1 MKTSRGL
8 LLPLV
13 PLFFCRVQAEFFA
26 DLEEFTEKPGIC
38 PDLLFDCPRFEANE
52 CEQDGDCQGNSKCC
66 LFRCRFMCAEPILD
80 GEMEL
85 LVEEVKMKE
94 AHLLGHLVPKTS
106 KSTKDKLLKQITWT
120 QSTPS
125 AALRSTDDPKK
136 RKEKVR
142 PITGMSGTDG
152 LQAVGLGTEQA
163 EAEKIGSCPPDTS
176 VCTTKEPNE
185 CEMDSDCLTNKRCC
199 FSKCGL
205 KCTSPLPGK
214 IGHCPT
220 QTTLC
225 KIDQKIPPDQCTNDK
240 QCPGQQKCCSPRCGI
255 ECTDPAINEKD
266 GYCPYEENQCLK
278 PQGGDLCKTDDD
290 CPELQKCCGSCKKM
304 CTRSVQATD
313 AGPETA
319 VIM

>member
-66 LFRCRFMCAEPILD
+66 LFRCRFMCAEPIL
-80 GEMEL
+80 
-85 LVEEVKMKE
+85 
-94 AHLLGHLVPKTS
+94 
-106 KSTKDKLLKQITWT
+106 
-120 QSTPS
+120 
-125 AALRSTDDPKK
+125 
-136 RKEKVR
+136 
-142 PITGMSGTDG
+142 
-152 LQAVGLGTEQA
+152 
-163 EAEKIGSCPPDTS
+163 EKIGSCPPDTS